1 LFCFDRNDKVRRRS
15 TFAAGNQYLPSS
27 EGFSFLQRGLQAARH
42 DRGRNLTLLTTIIGL
57 SAAICTTSAFLP
69 QVIKAWRSRSTH
81 DISAGMFVLQTTGN
95 ALWLIYGLLIVDLPL
110 VAANAITLGLSGTV
124 LALKLRYG

>member
-1 LFCFDRNDKVRRRS
+1 VEGER
-15 TFAAGNQYLPSS
+15 AGDS
-27 EGFSFLQRGLQAARH
+27 
-42 DRGRNLTLLTTIIGL
+42 TLLTTIIGL

-95 ALWLIYGLLIVDLPL
+95 AFWLIYGLSIADPPL